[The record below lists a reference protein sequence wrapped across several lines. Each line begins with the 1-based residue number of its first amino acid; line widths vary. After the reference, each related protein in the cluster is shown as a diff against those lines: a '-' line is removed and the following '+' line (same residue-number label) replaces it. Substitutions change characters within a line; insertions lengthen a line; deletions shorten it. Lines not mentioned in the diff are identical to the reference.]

1 MATGSVATLP
11 FHQDGDVNLSVLLAS
26 GGTAETK

>member
-1 MATGSVATLP
+1 MVIVGVATLP